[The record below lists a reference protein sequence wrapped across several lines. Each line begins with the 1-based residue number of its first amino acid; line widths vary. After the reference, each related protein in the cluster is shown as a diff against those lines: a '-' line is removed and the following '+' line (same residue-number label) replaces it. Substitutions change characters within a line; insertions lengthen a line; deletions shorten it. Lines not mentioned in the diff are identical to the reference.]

1 MIKSSKLPVGQY
13 QQDYTEMRLF
23 IHTLIFTSS
32 FFFRKVILKPTMNSR
47 NSGRKEELQS
57 QLLRAN
63 LQKIP
68 FEI

>member
-32 FFFRKVILKPTMNSR
+32 FFRKVIVKPAMNLR